1 MGYISDEAEDK
12 YLQDERDAIVNE
24 PAEATD
30 EELDFPPLDDELVGD
45 DD

>member
-24 PAEATD
+24 PAEVTD
-30 EELDFPPLDDELVGD
+30 AELNFPPLDSELVGD
-45 DD
+45 ND